1 MPDTLALLAVGG
13 YGRAALFPYSDVDVL
28 VLLPDEMN
36 DDDREKA
43 SDLVSRLWDVG
54 LELGHSARS
63 IDECIAEGAQDITVQ
78 TNLIEARW
86 IVGSTHLYQRFSQ
99 AIQQAL
105 DPKAFFEA
113 KVLEQQQRHNRF
125 NDTANNLEPNV
136 KESPGGLRDL
146 TNILWIGT
154 ATGIGRSFRDFA
166 EHRIITAEE
175 ALQIGRDA
183 RVLQDLRIRLHYQA
197 RRREDRLV
205 FDLQTPLALRMGFQD
220 TPAKRA
226 GEQLMQRYYRTAR
239 AVTLLN
245 EIILQNMRTIVFP
258 VAVDRPRQLDDR
270 FEVRHELL
278 EVVDESIFEREPRT
292 ILEIFEV

>member
-1 MPDTLALLAVGG
+1 
-13 YGRAALFPYSDVDVL
+13 
-28 VLLPDEMN
+28 
-36 DDDREKA
+36 
-43 SDLVSRLWDVG
+43 
-54 LELGHSARS
+54 
-63 IDECIAEGAQDITVQ
+63 
-78 TNLIEARW
+78 
-86 IVGSTHLYQRFSQ
+86 
-99 AIQQAL
+99 
-105 DPKAFFEA
+105 
-113 KVLEQQQRHNRF
+113 
-125 NDTANNLEPNV
+125 
-136 KESPGGLRDL
+136 LRDL

-154 ATGIGRSFRDFA
+154 ATGIGRSFRDFS

-239 AVTLLN
+239 AVPLLN
-245 EIILQNMRTIVFP
+245 EIILQNLRTIVFP
-258 VAVDRPRQLDDR
+258 VAADRPRQLDDR

-278 EVVDESIFEREPRT
+278 R
-292 ILEIFEV
+292 